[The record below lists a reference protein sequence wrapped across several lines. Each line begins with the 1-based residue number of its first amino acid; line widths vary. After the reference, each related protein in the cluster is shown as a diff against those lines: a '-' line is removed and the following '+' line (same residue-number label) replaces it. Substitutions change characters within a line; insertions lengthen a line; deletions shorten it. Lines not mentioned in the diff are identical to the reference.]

1 MATITEVLA
10 PGNEPGRPAL
20 RPRRPTRGRRAGMTW
35 LRVLDRPLWMLIP
48 AGLALLVIV
57 VTPVLITIYLSFLQ
71 LDVSTLRQWVHA
83 PFNGVQNFVDAF
95 SGQSVLGVSAL
106 RSLGVS
112 LAFSLLTTA
121 AVAPIGVLAAIS
133 VNRRFRGRGVVRAI
147 YLIPYVI
154 PTFVVALLARVMFL
168 NNTGLVDRVLS
179 GLGIADVN
187 TYWLIGPHAFWAMT
201 LTDIW
206 ATWPFIYLMAL
217 AGLQTVPREQYE
229 AATLDGATPTRKLF
243 SIVFPQLRGLLMLA
257 FLLSTLNHFG
267 NFTLAYVMFSSP
279 PPTSAAVLPISA
291 YYYAFTSFQYGTAT
305 AIAVLT
311 MAVLIVPGYVYLR
324 MTRIAEQGGE

>member
-1 MATITEVLA
+1 MATTTRII
-10 PGNEPGRPAL
+10 PGRTDVAPPRSPRGPAWKSFLKPAL
-20 RPRRPTRGRRAGMTW
+20 HRF
-35 LRVLDRPLWMLIP
+35 LDRPLWMVVP
-48 AGLALLVIV
+48 AGLALLVV
-57 VTPVLITIYLSFLQ
+57 VAAPVVITVWLSFLQ
-71 LDVSTLRQWVHA
+71 LDVGTLREWVSA
-83 PFNGVQNFVDAF
+83 PFNGIRNFAAAF

-106 RSLGVS
+106 RSLGIS
-112 LAFSLLTTA
+112 LAFSLLTTL
-121 AVAPIGVLAAIS
+121 VVGPVGILAAIS
-133 VNRRFRGRGVVRAI
+133 VNRRFGGRGLLRAI

-168 NNTGLVDRVLS
+168 NHTGLVDRVLS
-179 GLGIADVN
+179 ALGITSVD

-229 AATLDGATPTRKLF
+229 AATLDGASPTRKLV
-243 SIVFPQLRGLLMLA
+243 SIVFPQIRTVLFLA
-257 FLLSTLNHFG
+257 LLLSTLYHFG

-279 PPTSAAVLPISA
+279 PPTSAAVLPIST
-291 YYYAFTSFQYGTAT
+291 YYYAFTSFEYGTAS

-311 MAVLIVPGYVYLR
+311 MAVLVIPGFVYLR
-324 MTRIAEQGGE
+324 MTRLADRAEA